1 MIYENPLTGQF
12 VRFVKGSAANWN
24 RLEHKREDTLYFIIN
39 NDGISGRLYLG
50 PVLVGSTSS
59 NGSALALNDL
69 ADVLSSVLNDRDIL
83 VFNSTSNAWQTQSLD
98 ALLASAMANSN
109 HLRYRI
115 INSLNDIDVHAA
127 DADKYVYL
135 VPKDDTNSDTYNE
148 FLCIDGVL
156 EKIGSWDVDLSNYVT
171 EPVFEERVGSLED
184 AVATI
189 NTTTIP
195 ELNTSISE
203 LASIVNDPTHFVLQ
217 SVYNAEVGD
226 LSALINSTGS
236 INAPTLVEQVNN
248 LTERLTWYDI
258 QQTSE

>member
-24 RLEHKREDTLYFIIN
+24 RLERKRDDTLYFIIN

-50 PVLVGSTSS
+50 SVLVGSTSS

-69 ADVLSSVLNDRDIL
+69 ADVLQSVLNDRDIL

-109 HLRYRI
+109 HLRYRVV
-115 INSLNDIDVHAA
+115 NSIDDIDIHAF

-135 VPKDDTNSDTYNE
+135 VPKDDTHSDTYNE

-156 EKIGSWDVDLSNYVT
+156 EKIGSWDVDLSNYIT
-171 EPVFEERVGSLED
+171 QPVFDQRVGSLENLLND
-184 AVATI
+184 VTSTAIPNLENRI
-189 NTTTIP
+189 NEVEAAIP
-195 ELNTSISE
+195 
-203 LASIVNDPTHFVLQ
+203 DPARFVLKT
-217 SVYNAEVGD
+217 VYAAEVGD
-226 LSALINSTGS
+226 LTTLLNTPTSSADTGS
-236 INAPTLVEQVNN
+236 TLVHQVNR
-248 LTERLTWYDI
+248 LTDRLTWHEI
-258 QQTSE
+258 EE